1 MVLDYHGSAPVP
13 KVSTDRLTWPLCS
26 GITEGPAASPN
37 DEEGWDFSDV
47 AVMALYRRGDLWA
60 NADSGH
66 SSSVLPRAGR
76 AYVGLVRARES
87 LPMNGFWA
95 KL

>member
-1 MVLDYHGSAPVP
+1 MDGFAPVL
-13 KVSTDRLTWPLCS
+13 KISTDRSIWRLCS
-26 GITEGPAASPN
+26 RTTEGPAVDPN
-37 DEEGWDFSDV
+37 DEAGSDFSDV
-47 AVMALYRRGDLWA
+47 AVVALHRRQDLWA

-87 LPMNGFWA
+87 LPMNRFSA